1 MIIKKITIFLTIGI
15 LLYTPVNAQ
24 QKTSKDYKWAAG
36 VDIGNIFIRG
46 DVRSVKTQFC
56 EGLHLYKPF
65 AKWFALKLNF
75 IHGNAK
81 GLNDKAAENFAKNP
95 AWSFKYA
102 APYRLSNGTLAYGY
116 VTNDVFTPTSTHEL
130 VYYNYKTVINSLS
143 ISAAFTL
150 PIPIRSSNPKF
161 GIHFNYGAG
170 LLSYKTKVDALN
182 SNGKNYVT
190 LFNDV
195 FTANS
200 GATETLKKLK
210 NGMDNVYETDAETLN
225 NSARFTQ
232 NLSLGFSYK
241 IRDRFV
247 IGIERSGSFFKDDLL
262 DGQRWQEQ
270 AFGDAVITRDFDY
283 LIYNSLNL
291 SYQF

>member
-1 MIIKKITIFLTIGI
+1 MIKKISLVYAICI
-15 LLYTPVNAQ
+15 LLCSHLNAQ
-24 QKTSKDYKWAAG
+24 KTNKEYKWAAG

-46 DVRSVKTQFC
+46 DVNSIKTQFC
-56 EGLHLYKPF
+56 EGVHLYKPF
-65 AKWFALKLNF
+65 AKWFALKVNF

-81 GLNDKAAENFAKNP
+81 GFNYKASENFAKNP
-95 AWSFKYA
+95 AWSSKYA
-102 APYRLSNGTLAYGY
+102 APYRLSNGTLAFGY
-116 VTNDVFTPTSTHEL
+116 VTNNVFTPTSTHDL

-170 LLSYKTKVDALN
+170 LLSYKTKVDVLN
-182 SNGKNYVT
+182 TNGTNYVT

-225 NSARFTQ
+225 NSPRFTQ

-241 IRDRFV
+241 INDRFV
-247 IGIERSGSFFKDDLL
+247 IGIERSGSFLKDDLL

>member
-1 MIIKKITIFLTIGI
+1 MIKKISLVYAICI
-15 LLYTPVNAQ
+15 LLCSHLNAQ
-24 QKTSKDYKWAAG
+24 KTNKEYKWAAG

-46 DVRSVKTQFC
+46 DVNSIKTQFC
-56 EGLHLYKPF
+56 EGVHLYKPF
-65 AKWFALKLNF
+65 AKWFALKVNF

-81 GLNDKAAENFAKNP
+81 GLNYKASENFAKNP
-95 AWSFKYA
+95 AWSSKYA
-102 APYRLSNGTLAYGY
+102 APYRLSNGTLAFGY
-116 VTNDVFTPTSTHEL
+116 VTNNVFTPTSTHDL

-170 LLSYKTKVDALN
+170 LLSYKTKVDVLN
-182 SNGKNYVT
+182 TNGTNYVT

-225 NSARFTQ
+225 NSPRFTQ

-241 IRDRFV
+241 INDRFV
-247 IGIERSGSFFKDDLL
+247 IGIERSGSFLKDDLL